1 MSTRDRTALAIVVWA
16 VMLSQTLLY
25 PGVDRLVA
33 AMGLGSGTYLDAST
47 WFLAAEFAAFALAAG
62 IWGAASDAADR
73 RIPFVSA
80 GAVLGASGY
89 AVLAL
94 LGPTDPAYW
103 LVLLVRFLQGAATVG
118 AFSLAMSMLAD
129 LGDGN
134 GRNMGAAG
142 IAIGLG
148 TALGAPL
155 GGQLYAVGA
164 FVPLWGGAALL
175 LFVGVATLLVADHA
189 PVSDHKG
196 VREALA
202 ALRRTH
208 SLAVPFAFGFADR
221 MTAGFFALVG
231 TVYFR
236 NAFEL
241 SPAETGITLALFFA
255 PFGLLQYPFG
265 RLSDRF
271 GRTVPIVAG
280 SAFYGVV
287 VLGIG
292 AAEGTFAA
300 RADALLAVQF
310 GMVAVGVLGALMAP
324 ATMAL
329 VVDLAPEGERGV
341 ALGGFN
347 IAGSLGFLAGV
358 VGGGLIAD
366 DFGYSAAF
374 AFAGGAEILLAV
386 VAIPAFIRLQI
397 TREKLFS

>member
-1 MSTRDRTALAIVVWA
+1 MSSRDRTALALVVWA

-33 AMGLGSGTYLDAST
+33 AMGLGSGNYLDAST

-62 IWGAASDAADR
+62 VWGAASDTAGR
-73 RIPFVSA
+73 RVPFVAA
-80 GAVLGASGY
+80 GSVLGALGY

-94 LGPTDPAYW
+94 LGPTEPAFW
-103 LVLLVRFLQGAATVG
+103 LVLVVRFLQGAATVG

-129 LGDGN
+129 LGEGN

-148 TALGAPL
+148 TALGAPI
-155 GGQLYAVGA
+155 GGQLYSLGP
-164 FVPLWGGAALL
+164 FVPLWTGAGLLALI
-175 LFVGVATLLVADHA
+175 GAATLLVSDHA
-189 PVSDHKG
+189 PEGGDEG
-196 VREALA
+196 LREALG
-202 ALRRTH
+202 ALQRTP

-236 NAFEL
+236 TAFEL

-271 GRTVPIVAG
+271 GRTAPIVAG

-292 AAEGTFAA
+292 TAESVFPAQGT
-300 RADALLAVQF
+300 ALLAVQF

-366 DFGYSAAF
+366 DFGYPAAF
-374 AFAGGAEILLAV
+374 GFAGGAEILLAL
-386 VAIPAFIRLQI
+386 VAIPAFLRLQI
-397 TREKLFS
+397 SREKMFS

>member
-1 MSTRDRTALAIVVWA
+1 MSRRDRTALALVVWV

-33 AMGLGSGTYLDAST
+33 AMGLGSGNYLDAST

-62 IWGAASDAADR
+62 VWGAASDTAGR
-73 RIPFVSA
+73 RIPFVAAAAIA
-80 GAVLGASGY
+80 GAAGY
-89 AVLAL
+89 AALAL
-94 LGPTDPAYW
+94 LGPTQPAFGVV
-103 LVLLVRFLQGAATVG
+103 LVVRFLQGAATVG

-129 LGDGN
+129 LGPSN

-148 TALGAPL
+148 TAMGAPL
-155 GGQLYAVGA
+155 GGQLYSIGP
-164 FVPLWGGAALL
+164 FVPLWTGAGLLVFVGGA
-175 LFVGVATLLVADHA
+175 TLVVADRA
-189 PVSDHKG
+189 PAGDHEG
-196 VREALA
+196 FSEALG
-202 ALRRTH
+202 ALRRTPA
-208 SLAVPFAFGFADR
+208 LTVPFVFGFADR
-221 MTAGFFALVG
+221 LTAGFFALVG

-236 NAFEL
+236 TAFGL
-241 SPAETGITLALFFA
+241 SPAETGLTLALFFA

-265 RLSDRF
+265 RLSDRY

-292 AAEGTFAA
+292 AAEALLMV
-300 RADALLAVQF
+300 RSDALLAIRV

-341 ALGGFN
+341 ALAGFN

-366 DFGYSAAF
+366 ELGYLAAF
-374 AFAGGAEILLAV
+374 SFAGGVEFLLAL
-386 VAIPAFIRLQI
+386 VAIPAFLTLQAS
-397 TREKLFS
+397 RERVFG

>member
-1 MSTRDRTALAIVVWA
+1 
-16 VMLSQTLLY
+16 MLSQTLLY

-33 AMGLGSGTYLDAST
+33 AMGFGSGNYLDAST
-47 WFLAAEFAAFALAAG
+47 WFLAAEFAAFAVAAG
-62 IWGAASDAADR
+62 VWGAASDTVER
-73 RIPFVSA
+73 RIPFVAA
-80 GAVLGASGY
+80 GAVLGAVGY
-89 AVLAL
+89 SVLAL
-94 LGPTDPAYW
+94 LGPTAPAFW
-103 LVLLVRFLQGAATVG
+103 LVLVVRFLQGAATVG

-129 LGDGN
+129 LGEGN

-142 IAIGLG
+142 IAIGIG
-148 TALGAPL
+148 TALGAPI
-155 GGQLYAVGA
+155 GGQLYAVGP
-164 FVPLWGGAALL
+164 FVPLWTGAALL
-175 LFVGVATLLVADHA
+175 TLVGAATLLVADRA
-189 PVSDHKG
+189 PEGDHEG
-196 VREALA
+196 VREALG
-202 ALRRTH
+202 ALRRTPA
-208 SLAVPFAFGFADR
+208 LTVPFAFGFADR

-236 NAFEL
+236 TAFSL

-271 GRTVPIVAG
+271 GRTAPIVAG
-280 SAFYGVV
+280 STFYGVV

-292 AAEGTFAA
+292 AADSVFAA
-300 RADALLAVQF
+300 QGDALLAVQF

-347 IAGSLGFLAGV
+347 IAGSLGFLVGV

-366 DFGYSAAF
+366 DFGYPAAF
-374 AFAGGAEILLAV
+374 GFAGGAEILLALI
-386 VAIPAFIRLQI
+386 AIPAFLRLQI
-397 TREKLFS
+397 RREKMFS

>member
-1 MSTRDRTALAIVVWA
+1 MSSRDRTALALVVWA

-33 AMGLGSGTYLDAST
+33 AMGLGSGNYLDAST
-47 WFLAAEFAAFALAAG
+47 WFLAAEFAAFALTAG
-62 IWGAASDAADR
+62 VWGAASDTAGR
-73 RIPFVSA
+73 RIPFVAA
-80 GAVLGASGY
+80 GAVLGALGY
-89 AVLAL
+89 GVLAL
-94 LGPTDPAYW
+94 LGPTNPAMW
-103 LVLLVRFLQGAATVG
+103 LVLVVRFLQGAATVG

-129 LGDGN
+129 LGEGN

-155 GGQLYAVGA
+155 GGQLYSVGP
-164 FVPLWGGAALL
+164 FVPLWTGAALL
-175 LFVGVATLLVADHA
+175 TLVGAATLLVSDHA
-189 PVSDHKG
+189 PEGDDEG
-196 VREALA
+196 LREALG
-202 ALRRTH
+202 ALRRTPA
-208 SLAVPFAFGFADR
+208 LAVPFAFGFADR

-236 NAFEL
+236 TAFEL
-241 SPAETGITLALFFA
+241 SPAQTGITLALFFA

-265 RLSDRF
+265 RLSDQF
-271 GRTVPIVAG
+271 GRTAPIVAG
-280 SAFYGVV
+280 SALYGIV

-292 AAEGTFAA
+292 AAEGAFPA
-300 RADALLAVQF
+300 RGDALLAVQF

-329 VVDLAPEGERGV
+329 VVDLAPTGERGV

-366 DFGYSAAF
+366 DFGYPAAF
-374 AFAGGAEILLAV
+374 AFAGGAEILLAL
-386 VAIPAFIRLQI
+386 VAIPAFLKLQI
-397 TREKLFS
+397 SREKMFS